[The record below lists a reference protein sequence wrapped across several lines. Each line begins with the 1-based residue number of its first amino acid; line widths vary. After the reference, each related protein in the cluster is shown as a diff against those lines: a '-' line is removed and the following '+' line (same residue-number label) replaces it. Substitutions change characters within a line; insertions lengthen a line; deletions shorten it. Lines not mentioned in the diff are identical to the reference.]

1 MVQYGAGAEV
11 SPTCPRHPGVTTY
24 VRCQRCNRPVCHA
37 CQRPAAVGVQC
48 VDCVAAQQKA
58 ARPIRTIAG
67 GKARAGTPYV
77 TYGIIGLCVALF
89 VVQMAAPGVWS
100 AMVFVPAIA
109 EAQPWRFLTAAF
121 LHASIPHIL
130 FNMYALYLVGP
141 SLEKALGIWRYVS
154 LYVLSAIGGSVSV
167 LLFASPDAQSWV
179 TQTVGASGAVFG
191 LFAALALTLRRVGS
205 SETQILVLIGINL
218 AIGFILPGISWE
230 AHVGG
235 LLVGAILG
243 GAYLFAPR
251 EKSTMISV
259 LTTVA
264 VALALLG
271 LIAVGV

>member
-1 MVQYGAGAEV
+1 M
-11 SPTCPRHPGVTTY
+11 
-24 VRCQRCNRPVCHA
+24 
-37 CQRPAAVGVQC
+37 
-48 VDCVAAQQKA
+48 
-58 ARPIRTIAG
+58 
-67 GKARAGTPYV
+67 
-77 TYGIIGLCVALF
+77 
-89 VVQMAAPGVWS
+89 
-100 AMVFVPAIA
+100 
-109 EAQPWRFLTAAF
+109 
-121 LHASIPHIL
+121 
-130 FNMYALYLVGP
+130 
-141 SLEKALGIWRYVS
+141 
-154 LYVLSAIGGSVSV
+154 
-167 LLFASPDAQSWV
+167 
-179 TQTVGASGAVFG
+179 FG

-235 LLVGAILG
+235 LFVGAILG